1 MILED
6 FRVWALPDTVYYIPD
21 VITPAEEALLLDR
34 ISKTPKTKW
43 TQLRNRRLQNWG
55 GLPHTKGM
63 IPEQMPEWLQ
73 VCQLFIWKYL
83 RLQLGP
89 GRITRKG
96 LPLAP

>member
-6 FRVWALPDTVYYIPD
+6 FRVGALPDTVYYIPD

-34 ISKTPKTKW
+34 ISKTPKTKS

-55 GLPHTKGM
+55 GMPHIKGM
-63 IPEQMPEWLQ
+63 IPEQMPEWLE

-83 RLQLGP
+83 RLQLGT
-89 GRITRKG
+89 GRNTRKG